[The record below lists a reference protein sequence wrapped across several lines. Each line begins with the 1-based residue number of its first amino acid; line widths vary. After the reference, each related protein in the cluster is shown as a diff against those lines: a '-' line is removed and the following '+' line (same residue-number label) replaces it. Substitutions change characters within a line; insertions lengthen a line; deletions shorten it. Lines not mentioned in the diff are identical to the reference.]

1 MTLTANQFDF
11 DLPEE
16 LIAQH
21 PLAQRSRSRLMVLRR
36 EDGAVEHSTFA
47 DLPELL
53 REGDLLVVN
62 DTRVIPAKFFCRRA
76 TGAKIEGLF
85 IQEVAAGQWQVM
97 LRGAGK
103 CKLGERLTID
113 GDDDVTVEL
122 LENDGKGQW
131 RIAVTPAEPAV
142 TVLDRVGR
150 TPLPPYIRR
159 ADASQD
165 ADDRQRYQTVYAAQ
179 PGAVAAPT
187 AGLHFTDDV
196 LAALDDRGI
205 ERVAVTLHVGRGTF
219 LPVKVDHL
227 ADHDMHAEW
236 YELSAAAA
244 ERLSA
249 ARAEGRR
256 IVAVGTTSVR
266 VLETIAQK
274 EGRLPISSEG
284 GPVESQQDAADE
296 MGMRPLFA
304 PASGWTDI
312 FLYPPADF
320 LAVDALIT
328 NFHLPKS
335 TLVMLIAAFCS
346 PRQTTGTATILNAYA
361 QAVANAYRF
370 YSYGDAML
378 IE

>member
-1 MTLTANQFDF
+1 MTSTADQFDF
-11 DLPEE
+11 ELPEE
-16 LIAQH
+16 LIAQQ
-21 PLAQRSRSRLMVLRR
+21 PLADRSRSRLMVLHRG
-36 EDGAVEHSTFA
+36 DGSIEHRTFV

-53 REGDLLVVN
+53 TPGDVLVVN
-62 DTRVIPAKFFCRRA
+62 DTRVIPAKFLCRRA

-85 IQEVAAGQWQVM
+85 IRETSVGQWEVM
-97 LRGAGK
+97 LKNAAK
-103 CKLGERLTID
+103 CAIGERLSID
-113 GDDDVTVEL
+113 GADDVTVEL
-122 LENDGKGQW
+122 IENEGKGRW
-131 RIAVTPAEPAV
+131 RLAVAPAGPAV
-142 TVLDRVGR
+142 AVLDRIGR

-165 ADDRQRYQTVYAAQ
+165 IDDRRRYQTVYAAQ

-205 ERVAVTLHVGRGTF
+205 ERVALTLHVGLGTF
-219 LPVKVDHL
+219 LPVKVDRL
-227 ADHDMHAEW
+227 DDHDMHAEW

-244 ERLSA
+244 SRLNA

-274 EGRLPISSEG
+274 SEKRDG
-284 GPVESQQDAADE
+284 
-296 MGMRPLFA
+296 PLFC

-312 FLYPPADF
+312 FLYPPANF
-320 LAVDALIT
+320 LAVDALVT

-335 TLVMLIAAFCS
+335 TLVMLVAAFCS
-346 PRQTTGTATILNAYA
+346 PGQTSGTATILSAYA
-361 QAVANAYRF
+361 QAVANDYRF

-378 IE
+378 IH